1 MSKTNRIQQM
11 LIKSDQTKVLKE
23 TTVEVKVGTDFLFA
37 YSFLCRQTRDLAS
50 VLHWLD
56 LWLPNHSTITRKR
69 RASPIT
75 HCVLLLLL
83 FILLSLLL
91 LLLLRIHTY
100 FYRTTYFYT
109 QFCFWEIFILIIIKK
124 TKMAYHITLIK
135 IYQLRI

>member
-11 LIKSDQTKVLKE
+11 LIKSDQTKVSKE

-83 FILLSLLL
+83 FILLLLL

-124 TKMAYHITLIK
+124 PRWHII
-135 IYQLRI
+135 